1 MARIRKEK
9 EDEGSVFVA
18 GYSLEMTARIL
29 VDALLYHDQ
38 LLAAPSSSSLEQQQ
52 VNLDEEGV
60 TPFRPIRFSAFL
72 KYLRWEAKL
81 RVENKLR

>member
-38 LLAAPSSSSLEQQQ
+38 LLAAPSSSLEQQ